1 MAEIRHQQP
10 PYHSGIGANDFL
22 FALFRRKW
30 TIVFC
35 TLLGLGAA
43 AAYYFLFP
51 PSYQSDAKLLVRYVL
66 ERSGVDSIDNTT
78 KPNQSLGGSGKTT
91 DSIIDAEVQILTSWD
106 LAVQAAEALG
116 AKRLGAD
123 SKEAAAGRISSGLT
137 VTSNKGSDV
146 IWVSYEDPN

>member
-51 PSYQSDAKLLVRYVL
+51 PTYQSNAKLLVRYVL
-66 ERSGVDSIDNTT
+66 ERSGVDSIDNTA
-78 KPNQSLGGSGKTT
+78 KPNQSSSGTGKTT

-106 LAVQAAEALG
+106 LAVQVAEAIG
-116 AKRLGAD
+116 PKRLGA
-123 SKEAAAGRISSGLT
+123 SSNAAAASSIL
-137 VTSNKGSDV
+137 S
-146 IWVSYEDPN
+146 